1 MANLLKTL
9 ATTVIST
16 SNMVTTIATRSDR
29 IIDNS
34 LGMLE
39 DISANGKD
47 YTAMAKLSDMT
58 RRRQEFIT
66 ENSDIKA
73 IPPALQAILDLEV
86 KEPISLP

>member
-29 IIDNS
+29 IVDNS

-86 KEPISLP
+86 K

>member
-73 IPPALQAILDLEV
+73 IPPALQAILDL
-86 KEPISLP
+86 

>member
-39 DISANGKD
+39 DISSNGKD
-47 YTAMAKLSDMT
+47 YTAMSRLSDMT
-58 RRRQEFIT
+58 RRRQEFIK
-66 ENSDIKA
+66 ENSDIQE

-86 KEPISLP
+86 K

>member
-58 RRRQEFIT
+58 RRRQEFI
-66 ENSDIKA
+66 NDNADIKA

-86 KEPISLP
+86 K

>member
-9 ATTVIST
+9 ATTIIST

-39 DISANGKD
+39 DISSNGKD
-47 YTAMAKLSDMT
+47 YTAMSRLSDMT
-58 RRRQEFIT
+58 RRRQEFIK
-66 ENSDIKA
+66 ENSDIQE

-86 KEPISLP
+86 K

>member
-66 ENSDIKA
+66 ENSDIQE
-73 IPPALQAILDLEV
+73 IPPALQAILNMEV
-86 KEPISLP
+86 K

>member
-86 KEPISLP
+86 Q

>member
-58 RRRQEFIT
+58 RRRQEFIK
-66 ENSDIKA
+66 ENSDIQE

-86 KEPISLP
+86 K

>member
-1 MANLLKTL
+1 MANLFKTL
-9 ATTVIST
+9 ATTAIST
-16 SNMVTTIATRSDR
+16 SNMITTIATRSDR

-86 KEPISLP
+86 K

>member
-58 RRRQEFIT
+58 RRRQEFIK

-73 IPPALQAILDLEV
+73 IPPALQAILDMEV
-86 KEPISLP
+86 K

>member
-47 YTAMAKLSDMT
+47 FTAMAKLSDMT
-58 RRRQEFIT
+58 RRRQEFIK
-66 ENSDIKA
+66 ENSDIQE
-73 IPPALQAILDLEV
+73 IPPALQAILNMEV
-86 KEPISLP
+86 K

>member
-58 RRRQEFIT
+58 RRRQEFIK
-66 ENSDIKA
+66 ENSDIQE
-73 IPPALQAILDLEV
+73 IPPALQAILDMEV
-86 KEPISLP
+86 K

>member
-1 MANLLKTL
+1 MANLLKTV

-16 SNMVTTIATRSDR
+16 ANMVTTIATRSDR

-86 KEPISLP
+86 K

>member
-58 RRRQEFIT
+58 RRRQEFIQD
-66 ENSDIKA
+66 NSDIKA
-73 IPPALQAILDLEV
+73 ISPALQAILDLEV
-86 KEPISLP
+86 K

>member
-16 SNMVTTIATRSDR
+16 SNLITTVAVRTDR
-29 IIDNS
+29 IVDNS

-39 DISANGKD
+39 DISSNGKD
-47 YTAMAKLSDMT
+47 YTAMSRLSDMT
-58 RRRQEFIT
+58 RRRQEFIK

-86 KEPISLP
+86 K

>member
-73 IPPALQAILDLEV
+73 IPPALQAILDLEI
-86 KEPISLP
+86 K

>member
-47 YTAMAKLSDMT
+47 YTTMAKLSDMT
-58 RRRQEFIT
+58 RRRQEFIK
-66 ENSDIKA
+66 ENSDIKQYHLHSR
-73 IPPALQAILDLEV
+73 PYWTW
-86 KEPISLP
+86 K

>member
-16 SNMVTTIATRSDR
+16 SNLITTVAVRTDR
-29 IIDNS
+29 IVDNS

-39 DISANGKD
+39 DISSNGKD
-47 YTAMAKLSDMT
+47 YTAMARLSDMT
-58 RRRQEFIT
+58 RRRQEFIK
-66 ENSDIKA
+66 ENSDIQE

-86 KEPISLP
+86 K

>member
-58 RRRQEFIT
+58 RRRQEFIK
-66 ENSDIKA
+66 ENSDIQE
-73 IPPALQAILDLEV
+73 IPPALQAILNLEV
-86 KEPISLP
+86 K

>member
-39 DISANGKD
+39 DLSANGKD

-58 RRRQEFIT
+58 RRRQEFIK
-66 ENSDIKA
+66 ENSDIQE
-73 IPPALQAILDLEV
+73 IPPALQAILNLEV
-86 KEPISLP
+86 K

>member
-66 ENSDIKA
+66 ENSDIKE

-86 KEPISLP
+86 K

>member
-47 YTAMAKLSDMT
+47 YTAMSRLSDMT
-58 RRRQEFIT
+58 RRRQEFIK
-66 ENSDIKA
+66 ENSDIQE
-73 IPPALQAILDLEV
+73 IPPALQAILNLEV
-86 KEPISLP
+86 K

>member
-1 MANLLKTL
+1 MANLLKTV

-16 SNMVTTIATRSDR
+16 ANMVTTIATRSDR

-73 IPPALQAILDLEV
+73 IPPALQAILDLEI
-86 KEPISLP
+86 K

>member
-39 DISANGKD
+39 DLSANGKD

-58 RRRQEFIT
+58 RRRQEFIK
-66 ENSDIKA
+66 ENSDIQE
-73 IPPALQAILDLEV
+73 IPPALQAILNMEV
-86 KEPISLP
+86 K

>member
-16 SNMVTTIATRSDR
+16 SNMVTTIATRSER

-58 RRRQEFIT
+58 RRRQEFIK
-66 ENSDIKA
+66 ENSDIQE
-73 IPPALQAILDLEV
+73 IPPALQAILNMEV
-86 KEPISLP
+86 K

>member
-86 KEPISLP
+86 K

>member
-1 MANLLKTL
+1 MAIFLKFLT
-9 ATTVIST
+9 TTVIST

-86 KEPISLP
+86 K

>member
-1 MANLLKTL
+1 MANLLKTF

-16 SNMVTTIATRSDR
+16 SNLITTVAVRTDR
-29 IIDNS
+29 IVDNS

-39 DISANGKD
+39 DISSNGKD
-47 YTAMAKLSDMT
+47 YTAMSRLSDMT
-58 RRRQEFIT
+58 RRRQEFIK

-86 KEPISLP
+86 K

>member
-16 SNMVTTIATRSDR
+16 SKMVTTIATRSDR

-86 KEPISLP
+86 K

>member
-58 RRRQEFIT
+58 RRRQEFIK
-66 ENSDIKA
+66 ENSDIQE
-73 IPPALQAILDLEV
+73 IPPALQAILNMEV
-86 KEPISLP
+86 K

>member
-16 SNMVTTIATRSDR
+16 SNLITTVAVRTDR
-29 IIDNS
+29 IVDNS

-39 DISANGKD
+39 DISSNGKD
-47 YTAMAKLSDMT
+47 YTAMSRLSDMT
-58 RRRQEFIT
+58 RRRQEFI
-66 ENSDIKA
+66 NDNADIKA

-86 KEPISLP
+86 K

>member
-39 DISANGKD
+39 DISSNGKD
-47 YTAMAKLSDMT
+47 YTAMSRLRDMT
-58 RRRQEFIT
+58 RRRQEFIR
-66 ENSDIKA
+66 ENADIQE

-86 KEPISLP
+86 K